1 LEYLSL
7 YRKWRPKS
15 FSEGFIGQE
24 HVVRTLKNALA
35 LGKIAHAYLFSGPRG
50 TGKTTAAKIL
60 AKAVNCRARGDNP
73 DPCNACPSCQR
84 INDGVSMDVLEIDGA
99 SNRGIDEIRVLRERV
114 KFAPVEGDYKVYI
127 IDEAH
132 MLTAEAFNALLKTL
146 EEPPSHVIFIFATTE
161 SHKFPATILSRCQRF
176 DFKRLTSEEIYRHLA
191 FIAGQEKLQVE
202 EGALRLIA
210 AQAAGGMR
218 DAIGIL
224 EQAAAHAQGRLS
236 AADVRA
242 VLGLVGIAA
251 LFSLGEA
258 VAGRDLEAAFRLVQ
272 QVETAGKDPA
282 LFARQAAEFFRDL
295 LVLKLPG
302 EQAPVRLEPEA
313 TGRARELA
321 EKIDATLLKNGVESF
336 LEAGM
341 AIRRGT
347 EGALSLEMALV
358 RLILEEPG
366 AEAFSERLAALEER
380 LDRVEKAVQALTGAP
395 RTVSREMEKGGK
407 AAPKE
412 GTAKTRVPEAGAPG
426 GEAEEALAPET
437 RRQAR
442 RAPEAPT
449 KEAPAQETDTG
460 ETPAPKKRRQET
472 SAQTRAKAG
481 KGAADTGAAE
491 KGDSAT
497 GQPGD
502 FPWWDRLLEEMRGKK
517 RTVEALLKE
526 GTPRSYRPGRLVV
539 AFAPGFRFHCENI
552 KRPDNLRLVEEV
564 LSRLAGEKITVE
576 CVLEEEDKQTS
587 GNEPELVQKA
597 LSLFGGEVVKAE
609 EEE

>member
-1 LEYLSL
+1 MLLLDYNDSIGLKAGKLVEYLSL
-7 YRKWRPKS
+7 YRKWRPRS

-24 HVVRTLKNALA
+24 HVVRTLKNALV

-73 DPCNACPSCQR
+73 DPCNTCPSCLR

-146 EEPPSHVIFIFATTE
+146 EEPPPHVIFIFATTE

-210 AQAAGGMR
+210 GQAGGGMR
-218 DAIGIL
+218 DAIGLL
-224 EQAAAHAQGRLS
+224 EQAAAHAQEGLS

-242 VLGLVGIAA
+242 VLGLVEIET
-251 LFSLGEA
+251 LFSLGKA

-272 QVETAGKDPA
+272 QVEEAGKDPA

-321 EKIDATLLKNGVESF
+321 GEIDALLLKKGVEYF
-336 LEAGM
+336 LEAGVG
-341 AIRRGT
+341 IRRGT

-358 RLILEEPG
+358 RLILEEEEPG
-366 AEAFSERLAALEER
+366 VEAFGKRLAALEER
-380 LDRVEKAVQALTGAP
+380 LDR
-395 RTVSREMEKGGK
+395 
-407 AAPKE
+407 
-412 GTAKTRVPEAGAPG
+412 
-426 GEAEEALAPET
+426 
-437 RRQAR
+437 
-442 RAPEAPT
+442 
-449 KEAPAQETDTG
+449 
-460 ETPAPKKRRQET
+460 
-472 SAQTRAKAG
+472 
-481 KGAADTGAAE
+481 
-491 KGDSAT
+491 
-497 GQPGD
+497 
-502 FPWWDRLLEEMRGKK
+502 
-517 RTVEALLKE
+517 
-526 GTPRSYRPGRLVV
+526 
-539 AFAPGFRFHCENI
+539 
-552 KRPDNLRLVEEV
+552 
-564 LSRLAGEKITVE
+564 
-576 CVLEEEDKQTS
+576 
-587 GNEPELVQKA
+587 
-597 LSLFGGEVVKAE
+597 
-609 EEE
+609 

>member
-15 FSEGFIGQE
+15 FSDGFIGQE
-24 HVVRTLKNALA
+24 HVVRTLKNALTQN
-35 LGKIAHAYLFSGPRG
+35 KIAHAYLFSGPRG
-50 TGKTTAAKIL
+50 TGKTTVAKIL

-146 EEPPSHVIFIFATTE
+146 EEPPAHVIFIFATTE

-176 DFKRLTSEEIYRHLA
+176 DFKRLSSEEIYRQLA
-191 FIAGQEKLQVE
+191 FIAGEEELKVE

-210 AQAAGGMR
+210 GQAGGGMR

-224 EQAAAHAQGRLS
+224 EQAAAHAQGKLS
-236 AADVRA
+236 AVDVRA
-242 VLGLVGIAA
+242 VLGLVEVEA

-258 VAGRDLEAAFRLVQ
+258 VAGRDLAAAFRLVQ
-272 QVETAGKDPA
+272 AVEEAGKDPA

-295 LVLKLPG
+295 LVLQLPG
-302 EQAPVRLEPEA
+302 EQAPVGLEPEA

-321 EKIDATLLKNGVESF
+321 GQIEAALLKKGVECF
-336 LEAGM
+336 LEAGV

-366 AEAFSERLAALEER
+366 VEGVSERLAALEER
-380 LDRVEKAVQALTGAP
+380 LVRLEKAVQAYPGA
-395 RTVSREMEKGGK
+395 RTVSRRIESDGKGVPEARSSSTQAP
-407 AAPKE
+407 AARTPE
-412 GTAKTRVPEAGAPG
+412 TRAAKTRTGKAHTQEAAVPLP
-426 GEAEEALAPET
+426 GEA
-437 RRQAR
+437 
-442 RAPEAPT
+442 
-449 KEAPAQETDTG
+449 
-460 ETPAPKKRRQET
+460 
-472 SAQTRAKAG
+472 
-481 KGAADTGAAE
+481 GAAE
-491 KGDSAT
+491 KDNTLT
-497 GQPGD
+497 GPSVD

-526 GTPRSYRPGRLVV
+526 GIPRSYRPGHLVV
-539 AFAPGFRFHCENI
+539 AFAPGYRFHWENV

-564 LSRLAGEKITVE
+564 LSRLAGERITVE
-576 CVLEEEDKQTS
+576 CVLEEEEARTS
-587 GNEPELVQKA
+587 GKEPELVQKA

>member
-1 LEYLSL
+1 MEYLSL
-7 YRKWRPKS
+7 YRKWRPRS

-24 HVVRTLKNALA
+24 HVVRTLKNALV

-60 AKAVNCRARGDNP
+60 AKAVNCRARGDSP
-73 DPCNACPSCQR
+73 DPCNDCPSCRR

-176 DFKRLTSEEIYRHLA
+176 DFKRLTSEEIYRHLS

-202 EGALRLIA
+202 EGALRLVA
-210 AQAAGGMR
+210 GQAGGGMR

-224 EQAAAHAQGRLS
+224 EQAAAHAQKSLS

-242 VLGLVGIAA
+242 VLGLVEIEA

-258 VAGRDLEAAFRLVQ
+258 VAGRDLAAAFRLVQ
-272 QVETAGKDPA
+272 QVEEAGKDPA

-295 LVLKLPG
+295 LVLQLPG
-302 EQAPVRLEPEA
+302 EQAPVGLEPEA

-321 EKIDATLLKNGVESF
+321 REIAAAFLKKGVECF
-336 LEAGM
+336 LEAGV

-358 RLILEEPG
+358 RLILEEEPG
-366 AEAFSERLAALEER
+366 GEAFAQRLAVLEGR
-380 LDRVEKAVQALTGAP
+380 LDRVEKAVQALPSA
-395 RTVSREMEKGGK
+395 RTVSREKEKGSKG
-407 AAPKE
+407 ALEARASTRRAPETPALKE
-412 GTAKTRVPEAGAPG
+412 RTSKTRVPETDAQ
-426 GEAEEALAPET
+426 EARAPET
-437 RRQAR
+437 HAQ
-442 RAPEAPT
+442 EAPT
-449 KEAPAQETDTG
+449 QERKKK
-460 ETPAPKKRRQET
+460 APK
-472 SAQTRAKAG
+472 RAV
-481 KGAADTGAAE
+481 GAGAAE
-491 KGDSAT
+491 KGSDITSPHA
-497 GQPGD
+497 D

-526 GTPRSYRPGRLVV
+526 GTPRSYRPGHLVV
-539 AFAPGFRFHCENI
+539 AFAPGFRFHWENV

-564 LSRLAGEKITVE
+564 LSRLAGEKFTVE
-576 CVLEEEDKQTS
+576 CILEEEEETRTPGK
-587 GNEPELVQKA
+587 EPELVQKA
-597 LSLFGGEVVKAE
+597 LRLFGGEVVKSE

>member
-1 LEYLSL
+1 MEYLSL
-7 YRKWRPKS
+7 YRKWRPRS

-24 HVVRTLKNALA
+24 HVVRTLQNALA
-35 LGKIAHAYLFSGPRG
+35 QGKIAHAYLFSGPRG

-146 EEPPSHVIFIFATTE
+146 EEPPAHVIFIFATTE
-161 SHKFPATILSRCQRF
+161 IHKFPATILSRCQRF

-191 FIAGQEKLQVE
+191 FIAEQEKLQVE

-210 AQAAGGMR
+210 GQAGGGMR

-242 VLGLVGIAA
+242 ILGLVDLEA

-272 QVETAGKDPA
+272 EVEAAGKDPA

-313 TGRARELA
+313 AGRARELA
-321 EKIDATLLKNGVESF
+321 GKLAASLLKKGVESF
-336 LEAGM
+336 LEAGQ

-358 RLILEEPG
+358 RLILEEPEV
-366 AEAFSERLAALEER
+366 EALGERLAVLEER
-380 LDRVEKAVQALTGAP
+380 LDRLEKALQAHPGSLTISG
-395 RTVSREMEKGGK
+395 EKEKDGK

-412 GTAKTRVPEAGAPG
+412 ETAKTYRQETGPPG
-426 GEAEEALAPET
+426 TEAEEARAPET
-437 RRQAR
+437 RPQEVQAR
-442 RAPEAPT
+442 VART
-449 KEAPAQETDTG
+449 GEAPAPKTR
-460 ETPAPKKRRQET
+460 TPGAHVQ
-472 SAQTRAKAG
+472 AAKTEAKDRKVVAG
-481 KGAADTGAAE
+481 AVE
-491 KGDSAT
+491 KGDEPT
-497 GQPGD
+497 GPPAD
-502 FPWWDRLLEEMRGKK
+502 FPWWDRLLEEIRGKK

-539 AFAPGFRFHCENI
+539 AFAPGFRFHWENI
-552 KRPDNLRLVEEV
+552 RRPDNLRLVEEV

-576 CVLEEEDKQTS
+576 CVLEEENQTS
-587 GNEPELVQKA
+587 PKEPELVQKA